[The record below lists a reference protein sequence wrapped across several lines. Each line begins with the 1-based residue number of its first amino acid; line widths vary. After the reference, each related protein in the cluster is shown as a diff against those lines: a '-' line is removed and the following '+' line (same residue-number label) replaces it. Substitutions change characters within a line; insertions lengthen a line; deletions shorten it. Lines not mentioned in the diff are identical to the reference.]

1 MIDPI
6 ELLSR
11 QVPAFSI
18 GAETRSLHLARIHA
32 SLVGPVTAPPA
43 SLFDLRPLTTSIVDR
58 FRSFDWRQK
67 LTAGVVAFMVAIP
80 SAAVATEGS
89 QPDTWLYPVKLAVE
103 PIWLLVDDEIVA
115 EHRVEELQLALRED
129 LPTDALLTRADRAV
143 ARLDPDS
150 IWRDELALIERTLKE
165 QADDVEMGT
174 DTESEAVIDSPV
186 VDESSGAEN
195 SRNIE
200 ETTEPTGDANHPPE
214 SSEISDPDDNG
225 SGSHDSDHDSDDS
238 DDSDHDSDDES
249 HSSGDSHDDD
259 YEGGS

>member
-32 SLVGPVTAPPA
+32 SLVVPVTAPAA
-43 SLFDLRPLTTSIVDR
+43 SLFDFRPLTSSIVDR
-58 FRSFDWRQK
+58 FRSFDWRQR

-80 SAAVATEGS
+80 SAAVASEGS

-115 EHRVEELQLALRED
+115 QHRIEELQSALRED
-129 LPTDALLTRADRAV
+129 LPTDGLLTRADKAV

-150 IWRDELALIERTLKE
+150 IWRAELAQIERTLKD
-165 QADDVEMGT
+165 QSDDAEPRSS
-174 DTESEAVIDSPV
+174 TESDALNDSTV
-186 VDESSGAEN
+186 VDESNRTQTAPEVEDAE
-195 SRNIE
+195 E
-200 ETTEPTGDANHPPE
+200 LAETTEHPAEP
-214 SSEISDPDDNG
+214 SEIA
-225 SGSHDSDHDSDDS
+225 DSDDES
-238 DDSDHDSDDES
+238 DSSGSDHDSDDES
-249 HSSGDSHDDD
+249 HESDDSHDDD
-259 YEGGS
+259 HEGGS